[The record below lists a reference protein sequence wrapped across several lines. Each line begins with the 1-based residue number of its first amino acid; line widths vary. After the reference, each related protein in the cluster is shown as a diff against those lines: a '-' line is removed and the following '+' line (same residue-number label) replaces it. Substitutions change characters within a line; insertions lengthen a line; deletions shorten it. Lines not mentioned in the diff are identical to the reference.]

1 MNMKTIYDV
10 QQLLRK
16 FGTFIYTGDR
26 IGDLELMELEINELY
41 QLKFIQIEEFQVAKL
56 LLRKAKRQLIENK
69 GASFFWGK
77 K

>member
-1 MNMKTIYDV
+1 MKTIYDV

-26 IGDLELMELEINELY
+26 FGDLELMELEINELY
-41 QLKFIQIEEFQVAKL
+41 KFEFINTEEFQLAKL
-56 LLRKAKRQLIENK
+56 LLRKEKRQLNENK
-69 GASFFWGK
+69 GASFFWRK